1 MDVHSELIVLNT
13 TKVGEKSL
21 VIHALTPIW
30 GRRSFVT
37 NVPKGGSMALF
48 MPMNI
53 IEAVISE
60 NPRSDLWRM
69 KGAGTDYPLN
79 GIRTSI
85 TKNSITMFMSEVLYR
100 AIRDGA
106 NEDGLFEWCRK
117 SILTLDAL
125 ESDFSNYH
133 LRFLFELAAALGF
146 SPTMRDLQPFVGSQA
161 ARIEELLSL
170 SMGEFLI
177 HPLNGETK
185 NEIAEVLLR
194 YIAYH
199 TECQLNVRSL
209 RVLHELFR

>member
-21 VIHALTPIW
+21 VIHALTPEW

-37 NVPKGGSMALF
+37 NIPKGGAMALF

-60 NPRSDLWRM
+60 IPKSDLWRM
-69 KGAGTDYPLN
+69 KSICTDYPLN
-79 GIRTSI
+79 GIRASI
-85 TKNSITMFMSEVLYR
+85 TKNSMTMFMSEVLYR

-106 NEDGLFEWCRK
+106 NEDGLFEWCKK

-146 SPTMRDLQPFVGSQA
+146 SPTMHDLQPFAGSLVPHLE
-161 ARIEELLSL
+161 RLLSI

-177 HPLNGETK
+177 YPLNGDAR

-194 YIAYH
+194 YISYH

>member
-1 MDVHSELIVLNT
+1 MDLRSELIILNT

-21 VIHALTPIW
+21 VIHALTPGW

-53 IEAVISE
+53 IEGVVCE
-60 NPRSDLWRM
+60 NPKSELWRI
-69 KGAGTDYPLN
+69 KGMGTDFPLN
-79 GIRTSI
+79 GIRTDI
-85 TKNSITMFMSEVLYR
+85 MKNSITMFMSEVLYR

-106 NEDGLFEWCRK
+106 NEDGLFDWCKK
-117 SILTLDAL
+117 SILTLEAL

-133 LRFLFELAAALGF
+133 LRFLFELASALGF
-146 SPTMRDLQPFVGSQA
+146 SPSRTDLQPFAGEYMS
-161 ARIEELLSL
+161 RMENLLSI
-170 SMGEFLI
+170 SMSEFLMY
-177 HPLNGETK
+177 PLNGDTR

>member
-1 MDVHSELIVLNT
+1 MDVRSELIVLNT

-21 VIHALTPIW
+21 VIHALTPLW
-30 GRRSFVT
+30 GRRSFMT
-37 NVPKGGSMALF
+37 SVPKGGSMALF

-53 IEAVISE
+53 IEAVVSE
-60 NPRSDLWRM
+60 NPKTDLWRIRSL
-69 KGAGTDYPLN
+69 GTDYPLN
-79 GIRTSI
+79 GIRTDI
-85 TKNSITMFMSEVLYR
+85 MKNSITMFMSEVLYR

-106 NEDGLFEWCRK
+106 NEDGLFEWCKK
-117 SILTLDAL
+117 SIITLDAL

-146 SPTMRDLQPFVGSQA
+146 SPSSRDMQPFAGTYA
-161 ARIEELLSL
+161 ARIDELMTI
-170 SMGEFLI
+170 SMSEFLI
-177 HPLNGETK
+177 YPLNGDTR